1 MAFYGFQDQYT
12 RRKPTETLMKKL
24 PGTRRAFSSALGAAA
39 LLGLAPRAFAQEAQ
53 GFPVRGKPIRV
64 VVGFTAGG
72 GTDAQARIVAQ
83 KLGEVLGTGVIVD
96 NRPGASTMLAASEVA
111 RALPDGHTLLYAP
124 SSTMAQNPHTFA
136 QVPYDPFKD
145 FTAISMGGRGPLVL
159 SVSTTVP
166 ASNVKELVAWVK
178 GRPGQVSYASFG
190 AGTSSHIY
198 GEAFVQKTG
207 IDAVHIPYKGGSD
220 AAKDLIGGRV
230 QYMFDSASS
239 AIITSATG
247 KVKILAVAANARIS
261 ALPEVPTFTE
271 QGYAGLDLPSWLGFY
286 GPARMSPA
294 VVATLNA
301 ALAKVLAM
309 PQVQAFYR
317 TGGYE
322 AGGST
327 PEEFAGIT
335 RSTYERWGAMVQQVG
350 LAKQ

>member
-1 MAFYGFQDQYT
+1 
-12 RRKPTETLMKKL
+12 MKTFD
-24 PGTRRAFSSALGAAA
+24 GSRRAFGAALGAAT
-39 LLGLAPRAFAQEAQ
+39 LLGLAPTALAQD
-53 GFPVRGKPIRV
+53 FPVRGGKPIRI

-83 KLGEVLGTGVIVD
+83 KLGEVLGTSVIVD
-96 NRPGASTMLAASEVA
+96 NKPGASTMLAASEVA
-111 RALPDGHTLLYAP
+111 RALPDGYTLLYAP

-166 ASNVKELVAWVK
+166 AGNVKELIAYVK
-178 GRPGQVSYASFG
+178 AHPGKVSYASFG

-198 GEAFVQKTG
+198 GEAFVKKAG

-239 AIITSATG
+239 AVITSGTG
-247 KVKILAVAANARIS
+247 KVKILAIAANARIA
-261 ALPEVPTFTE
+261 ALPDVPTFAE
-271 QGYAGLDLPSWLGFY
+271 QGVTGLDLPSWLGFY
-286 GPARMSPA
+286 GPAHMPA
-294 VVATLNA
+294 PVVAKLNA
-301 ALAKVLAM
+301 ALTQVLAM
-309 PQVQAFYR
+309 PQVRDFYR

-322 AGGST
+322 AEAST
-327 PEEFAGIT
+327 PAEFAGIT
-335 RSTYERWGAMVQQVG
+335 RSSHELWGAMVKQVG

>member
-1 MAFYGFQDQYT
+1 MQEFA
-12 RRKPTETLMKKL
+12 
-24 PGTRRAFSSALGAAA
+24 GTRRRLAFGAAA
-39 LLGLAPRAFAQEAQ
+39 LVAFAGLGVTTAAQ
-53 GFPVRGKPIRV
+53 AEDFPAKGRPIRI

-72 GTDAQARIVAQ
+72 GTDGQARIVAQ
-83 KLGEVLGTGVIVD
+83 KLGELLGTSVIVD

-111 RALPDGHTLLYAP
+111 RAPADGYTLLYAP

-145 FTAISMGGRGPLVL
+145 FTPITMGGRGPLVL
-159 SVSTTVP
+159 SASTSVP
-166 ASNVKELVAWVK
+166 ARNVKELVEYIKA
-178 GRPGQVSYASFG
+178 RPGTISYASFG

-239 AIITSATG
+239 AVITAGTG
-247 KVKILAVAANARIS
+247 KVKILAVAAPKRIP
-261 ALPEVPTFTE
+261 AMPDVPTFTE
-271 QGYAGLDLPSWLGFY
+271 QGITGLDLPSWLGFY
-286 GPARMSPA
+286 GPAKMPA
-294 VVATLNA
+294 PVVAKLQA
-301 ALAKVLAM
+301 SIAQVLAM
-309 PQVQAFYR
+309 PQVKEFYS

-322 AGGST
+322 AGATS
-327 PEEFAGIT
+327 PAEFATIT
-335 RSTYERWGAMVQQVG
+335 RSTYDSWGEMVKQVG